1 MSKKVFGAFALV
13 VLLTGCATS
22 ATHQKDPLEGFNRAM
37 FRFND
42 AVDEAVLKPVAT
54 GYQKVTPSFVQT
66 AIGNFFGN
74 LGDVWT
80 SVNNFLQGN
89 VHDGVSDAM
98 RVAVNST
105 MGFGGIL
112 DIASEAGMTKHRED
126 FGQTLGVWGVPSG
139 PYLVLPLIGSS
150 TIRDTAA
157 LPADFAGDPWQYD
170 EVVGVSNRVRN
181 TGTALRIVDERAA
194 LLGASNLLDDVA
206 LDKYAFVRDAWLQR
220 RESLI
225 GREGS
230 SRPFYYDDFDE
241 EDLELDDTLPGPAT
255 VSP

>member
-1 MSKKVFGAFALV
+1 MKKIVGALALV
-13 VLLTGCATS
+13 TMLTGCATTS
-22 ATHQKDPLEGFNRAM
+22 GNPQDPFEGFNRTM

-42 AVDEAVLKPVAT
+42 AVDETVLKPVAT
-54 GYQKVTPSFVQT
+54 GYQKVTPSFVQA

-89 VHDGVSDAM
+89 VHDGISDAM
-98 RVAVNST
+98 RVAVNTT
-105 MGFGGIL
+105 MGLGGIL
-112 DIASEAGMTKHRED
+112 DIASEAGMSKHKED

-157 LPADFAGDPWQYD
+157 LPADFAGDPWLYTNS
-170 EVVGVSNRVRN
+170 VSVRN
-181 TGTALRIVDERAA
+181 TGTAVRIVDERAA

-220 RESLI
+220 RQSLI
-225 GREGS
+225 GGGE
-230 SRPFYYDDFDE
+230 SRPSYYDDFE
-241 EDLELDDTLPGPAT
+241 EGELDALTEPAP
-255 VSP
+255 SN